1 MVLSLIRLSLG
12 SLGMCVLFACT
23 GSVNNKNRIPQ
34 VIKAVKDTCNL
45 DLTGGRRL
53 IANLSC
59 TNCHIVWDN
68 GPRMRKNIP
77 LFTEL
82 SAMDS
87 LKLRDYVFKT
97 KHNGM
102 YIKDFSDAG
111 KRIDSLSECDKNNLI
126 HYIKDHNKDHINS
139 SSKNK

>member
-1 MVLSLIRLSLG
+1 MVLSSIRLSLG
-12 SLGMCVLFACT
+12 SLIICTLFTCT
-23 GSVNNKNRIPQ
+23 GKVNKENSIQQ
-34 VIKAVKDTCNL
+34 VVKAVKDTCNL
-45 DLTGGRRL
+45 ELSRGRRL
-53 IANLSC
+53 ITNLSC

-77 LFTEL
+77 LFTDL

-102 YIKDFSDAG
+102 YIKDFPDAG
-111 KRIDSLSECDKNNLI
+111 KKIDSLSECDKNNLI
-126 HYIKDHNKDHINS
+126 HYIKDHNKEHINS